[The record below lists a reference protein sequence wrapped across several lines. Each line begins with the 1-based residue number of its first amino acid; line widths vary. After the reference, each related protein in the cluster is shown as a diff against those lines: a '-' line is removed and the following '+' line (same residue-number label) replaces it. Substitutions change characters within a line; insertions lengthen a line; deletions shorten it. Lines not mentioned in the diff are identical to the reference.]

1 MPRKGQADKTVQ
13 VRNYGE
19 AAVPPYVG
27 IGFIIRYMS
36 GGVTTYAPYVL
47 TKSRFQMSGNEA
59 NTQEESIEWQTRELT
74 ADLMRDDT
82 PQKNF
87 QKIFD
92 DQETETEAEEILKAF
107 FKITGGG
114 A

>member
-1 MPRKGQADKTVQ
+1 
-13 VRNYGE
+13 
-19 AAVPPYVG
+19 
-27 IGFIIRYMS
+27 
-36 GGVTTYAPYVL
+36 
-47 TKSRFQMSGNEA
+47 MSGNEA

-82 PQKNF
+82 PQKHF

>member
-1 MPRKGQADKTVQ
+1 M
-13 VRNYGE
+13 
-19 AAVPPYVG
+19 AA
-27 IGFIIRYMS
+27 
-36 GGVTTYAPYVL
+36 
-47 TKSRFQMSGNEA
+47 
-59 NTQEESIEWQTRELT
+59 RELT